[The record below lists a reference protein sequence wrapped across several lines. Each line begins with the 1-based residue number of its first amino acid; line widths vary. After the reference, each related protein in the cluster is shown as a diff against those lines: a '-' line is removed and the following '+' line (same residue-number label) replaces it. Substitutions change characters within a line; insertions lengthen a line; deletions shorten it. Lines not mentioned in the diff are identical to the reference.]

1 LIAGALARRYARAL
15 ADVAAATHELEGVRT
30 DLRAFATLLR
40 EQRALRQFLANPSIQ
55 RQDAVAVADEVGVR
69 LGLRPLAIT
78 FLRIL
83 TESGRL
89 LSLEGILRAFEALV
103 DERLGRVKAA
113 VTTAAPLPAAEAEAL
128 RHALGKLTGK
138 DVYLEVR
145 QEPAILG
152 GIIAQIGSQ
161 VYDGSL
167 RSRLA
172 KLAEELAR
180 A

>member
-1 LIAGALARRYARAL
+1 MIAGALSKRYACAL
-15 ADVAAATHELEGVRT
+15 ADVAAATHELEGVRA
-30 DLRAFATLLR
+30 DLRTFAAMLR
-40 EQRALRQFLANPSIQ
+40 EQHALRQFLANPSIQ
-55 RQDAVAVADEVGVR
+55 RQDAVAVADEVGAR

-78 FLRIL
+78 FLRIV

-89 LSLEGILRAFEALV
+89 LSLEAILRAFEALV
-103 DERLGRVKAA
+103 DERLGRVKAV
-113 VTTAAPLPAAEAEAL
+113 VTTAVPLPAAEAEAL
-128 RHALGKLTGK
+128 SRALGKLTGK
-138 DVYLEVR
+138 DVYLEVQ

-152 GIIAQIGSQ
+152 GLITQIGSQ

-172 KLAEELAR
+172 RLAEELVR